1 MRRNMRQELKQSMDA
16 ISFSPQAK
24 AAMVRRLSAQGKE
37 QTMYKKK
44 HSSRKFLVI
53 ALAAAL
59 IVATLTGAAVF
70 TRWSRMAESQ
80 YSPSQQVKEQAEKSG
95 LSVVLEDK
103 AEQTQK
109 PQQDKSGEVLSVTDQ
124 GITVTAVQSLVDNV
138 GGEITFR
145 IEGFDFPQDQ
155 YPEAWPLPTVTVG
168 GDEHFDS
175 SGTGWFFDGTTR
187 NEKGEWVYAETGEPV
202 EFDETGTVIYKPVA
216 KDGSLEY
223 IFNFDFMDT
232 SGAWLGKEIVVNF
245 TGFGVQSLGKAEE
258 AGMMETLVEG
268 NWELRW
274 TLEGADTN
282 TDGITVTPNA
292 KIGDTGVVLTE
303 ATIGQKSMETVF
315 QLEKYWDGWETLEP
329 FPQSAV
335 AVRMKDGTEIS
346 CLPRT
351 SGYEDIDTLV
361 YKETSNMVDGIVD
374 LSQVES
380 IKFLSG
386 WEENE
391 SGERTIPV
399 YEYVPIS

>member
-1 MRRNMRQELKQSMDA
+1 MRRNIRQELKQSMDA

-37 QTMYKKK
+37 QIMYKKK
-44 HSSRKFLVI
+44 RSSRKLLMI

-59 IVATLTGAAVF
+59 AAATLTGAAVF
-70 TRWSRMAESQ
+70 TRWSREAESR

-109 PQQDKSGEVLSVTDQ
+109 PQKDKPGEVLSVTDQ
-124 GITVTAVQSLVDNV
+124 GITVTAVQSIVDNV

-145 IEGFDFPQDQ
+145 IEGFDFPQDR
-155 YPEAWPLPTVTVG
+155 YPEVWPQPDVTIGGAWDFYTAKG
-168 GDEHFDS
+168 GF
-175 SGTGWFFDGTTR
+175 FFDGTTW
-187 NEKGEWVYAETGEPV
+187 NENGEWVYAETGEPV
-202 EFDETGTVIYKPVA
+202 ESDETGTAILKHVA

-223 IFNFDFMDT
+223 TYAFTFRDD

-245 TGFGVQSLGKAEE
+245 TGFGVQFLGKAEE

-274 TLEGADTN
+274 TLEGANTN

-292 KIGDTGVVLTE
+292 EIGDTGVVLME
-303 ATIGQKSMETVF
+303 AKIGQKSMESVF
-315 QLEKYWDGWETLEP
+315 QLETYWDGWKTLEP
-329 FPQSAV
+329 FLQAPA
-335 AVRMKDGTEIS
+335 AIRMKDGTEIQ
-346 CLPRT
+346 CTTTKEDYRDFDDLICRVT
-351 SGYEDIDTLV
+351 SYM
-361 YKETSNMVDGIVD
+361 YDGIVD

-380 IKFLSG
+380 IKFRSG
-386 WEENE
+386 WEQDA
-391 SGERTIPV
+391 PV
-399 YEYVPIS
+399 YTYVPIS

>member
-37 QTMYKKK
+37 QIMYQKKR
-44 HSSRKFLVI
+44 SSRKLLMI

-59 IVATLTGAAVF
+59 AAATLTGAAVF
-70 TRWSRMAESQ
+70 TRWSRMAESR

-109 PQQDKSGEVLSVTDQ
+109 PQKDKSGEVLSVTDQ
-124 GITVTAVQSLVDNV
+124 GITVTAVQSLVDNA

-145 IEGFDFPQDQ
+145 IEGFDFPQDR
-155 YPEAWPLPTVTVG
+155 YPEVWPQPDVTIGGAWDFYTAKG
-168 GDEHFDS
+168 GF
-175 SGTGWFFDGTTR
+175 FFDGTTW
-187 NEKGEWVYAETGEPV
+187 NENGEWVYAETGEPV
-202 EFDETGTVIYKPVA
+202 ESDETGTAILKHVA

-223 IFNFDFMDT
+223 TYAFTFRDD
-232 SGAWLGKEIVVNF
+232 SGAWLGKEIVVKF
-245 TGFGVQSLGKAEE
+245 TGFGVQSTQKA
-258 AGMMETLVEG
+258 GTPETLVEG

-282 TDGITVTPNA
+282 TDGITITPNA
-292 KIGDTGVVLTE
+292 EIGDTGVVLTE
-303 ATIGQKSMETVF
+303 AKIGQKSLQTVF
-315 QLEKYWDGWETLEP
+315 QLERYWDGWETLEL

-335 AVRMKDGTEIS
+335 AVRMKDGTEIG
-346 CLPRT
+346 CFPRT
-351 SGYEDIDTLV
+351 SGYEDIDGLV
-361 YKETSNMVDGIVD
+361 YKETSDMVDGIVD

-386 WEENE
+386 WEANE
-391 SGERTIPV
+391 SGERTVPV
-399 YEYVPIS
+399 YTYVPIS

>member
-37 QTMYKKK
+37 QTMYQKKR
-44 HSSRKFLVI
+44 SSRKLLMI

-59 IVATLTGAAVF
+59 AAATLTGAAVF
-70 TRWSRMAESQ
+70 TRWSRMAESR

-138 GGEITFR
+138 GGVITF
-145 IEGFDFPQDQ
+145 
-155 YPEAWPLPTVTVG
+155 WPLPTVTVG

-232 SGAWLGKEIVVNF
+232 SGAWLGKEIVVKF
-245 TGFGVQSLGKAEE
+245 TGFGVQSLGRAEE
-258 AGMMETLVEG
+258 AGVMETLVEG

-274 TLEGADTN
+274 TLEGANTN

-292 KIGDTGVVLTE
+292 EIGDTGVVLME
-303 ATIGQKSMETVF
+303 AKIGQKSMESVF
-315 QLEKYWDGWETLEP
+315 QLETYWDGWKTLEP
-329 FPQSAV
+329 FLQAPA
-335 AVRMKDGTEIS
+335 AIRMKDGTEIQ
-346 CLPRT
+346 CTTTKEDYRDFDELICRVT
-351 SGYEDIDTLV
+351 SYM
-361 YKETSNMVDGIVD
+361 YDGIVD

-386 WEENE
+386 WEQDA
-391 SGERTIPV
+391 PV
-399 YEYVPIS
+399 YTYVPIS

>member
-59 IVATLTGAAVF
+59 AAATLTGAAVF

-145 IEGFDFPQDQ
+145 IEGFDFLQDR
-155 YPEAWPLPTVTVG
+155 YPEVWPQPDVTIGGAWDFYTAKG
-168 GDEHFDS
+168 GF
-175 SGTGWFFDGTTR
+175 FFDGTTW
-187 NEKGEWVYAETGEPV
+187 NENGEWVYAETGEPV
-202 EFDETGTVIYKPVA
+202 ESDETGTAILKHVA

-223 IFNFDFMDT
+223 TYAFTFRDD
-232 SGAWLGKEIVVNF
+232 SGAWLGKEIVVKF
-245 TGFGVQSLGKAEE
+245 TGFGVQSTEKA
-258 AGMMETLVEG
+258 GTPETLVEG

-282 TDGITVTPNA
+282 TDGITITPNA
-292 KIGDTGVVLTE
+292 EIGDTGVVLTE
-303 ATIGQKSMETVF
+303 AKIGQKSLQTVF
-315 QLEKYWDGWETLEP
+315 QLETYWDGWKTLEP
-329 FPQSAV
+329 FLQAPA
-335 AVRMKDGTEIS
+335 AIRMKDGTEIQ
-346 CLPRT
+346 CTTTKEDYRDFDELICRVT
-351 SGYEDIDTLV
+351 SYM
-361 YKETSNMVDGIVD
+361 YDGIVD

-380 IKFLSG
+380 IKFRSG
-386 WEENE
+386 WEQDA
-391 SGERTIPV
+391 PV
-399 YEYVPIS
+399 YTYVPIS

>member
-245 TGFGVQSLGKAEE
+245 TGFGVQSTEK
-258 AGMMETLVEG
+258 AGMPETLVES

-274 TLEGADTN
+274 TLEGADLNADSN
-282 TDGITVTPNA
+282 TITPNVE
-292 KIGDTGVVLTE
+292 IGDSGVVLTE
-303 ATIGQKSMETVF
+303 AKIGQKTTETVF
-315 QLEKYWDGWETLEP
+315 QLETYWDGWKTLEP
-329 FPQSAV
+329 FLQAPA
-335 AVRMKDGTEIS
+335 AIRMKDGTEIQ
-346 CLPRT
+346 CTTTKEDYRDFDDLICRVT
-351 SGYEDIDTLV
+351 SYM
-361 YKETSNMVDGIVD
+361 YDGIVD

-380 IKFLSG
+380 IKFRSG
-386 WEENE
+386 WEQDA
-391 SGERTIPV
+391 PV
-399 YEYVPIS
+399 YTYVPIS

>member
-44 HSSRKFLVI
+44 HSSRKLLLI

-245 TGFGVQSLGKAEE
+245 TGFGVQSTEK
-258 AGMMETLVEG
+258 AGMSETLVEG

-274 TLEGADTN
+274 TLEGANTN

-292 KIGDTGVVLTE
+292 EIGDTGVVLME
-303 ATIGQKSMETVF
+303 AKIGQKSMESVF
-315 QLEKYWDGWETLEP
+315 QLETYWDGWKTLEP
-329 FPQSAV
+329 FLQAPA
-335 AVRMKDGTEIS
+335 AIRMKDGTEIQ
-346 CLPRT
+346 CTTTKEDYRDFDDLICRVT
-351 SGYEDIDTLV
+351 SYM
-361 YKETSNMVDGIVD
+361 YDGIVD

-380 IKFLSG
+380 IKFRSG
-386 WEENE
+386 WEQDA
-391 SGERTIPV
+391 PV
-399 YEYVPIS
+399 YTYVPIS

>member
-109 PQQDKSGEVLSVTDQ
+109 PQQDKSGEILSATDQ

-145 IEGFDFPQDQ
+145 IEGFDFPQDR
-155 YPEAWPLPTVTVG
+155 YPDVWPWPQVTVG
-168 GDEHFDS
+168 GDKDFACS
-175 SGTGWFFDGTTR
+175 SSGWFFDGLTQ
-187 NEKGEWVYAETGEPV
+187 NAEGETVYADSGKPV
-202 EFDETGTVIYKPVA
+202 EMDADGSYILKPVA
-216 KDGSLEY
+216 EDGSLEY
-223 IFNFDFMDT
+223 TYAFSFMDE

-245 TGFGVQSLGKAEE
+245 TGFGVDSTEK
-258 AGMMETLVEG
+258 AGMSETLVEG

-274 TLEGADTN
+274 ILEGADLN
-282 TDGITVTPNA
+282 ADSITITPNVE
-292 KIGDTGVVLTE
+292 IGDSGVVLTE
-303 ATIGQKSMETVF
+303 AKIGQKTMETVF
-315 QLEKYWDGWETLEP
+315 QLETYWDGWETLET
-329 FPQSAV
+329 FPQSPQGI
-335 AVRMKDGTEIS
+335 RLKDGTEIL
-346 CLPRT
+346 CIPR
-351 SGYEDIDTLV
+351 SEGYEDMDKLI
-361 YKETSNMVDGIVD
+361 YKITFRMFDGIVD

-380 IKFLSG
+380 LMFHGG
-386 WEENE
+386 WEKDEN
-391 SGERTIPV
+391 GELIIPV

>member
-44 HSSRKFLVI
+44 RSSRKFLVI

-59 IVATLTGAAVF
+59 AAATLTGAAVF
-70 TRWSRMAESQ
+70 TRWSREAESR

-155 YPEAWPLPTVTVG
+155 YPEAWPRPTVTVG

-202 EFDETGTVIYKPVA
+202 ESDETGTAILKHVA

-223 IFNFDFMDT
+223 TYAFTFRDD

-245 TGFGVQSLGKAEE
+245 TGFGVQSTQK
-258 AGMMETLVEG
+258 AGMPETLVEG

-282 TDGITVTPNA
+282 TDGITITPNA
-292 KIGDTGVVLTE
+292 EIGDTGVVLTE
-303 ATIGQKSMETVF
+303 AKIGQKSLQTVF
-315 QLEKYWDGWETLEP
+315 QLERYWDGWETLEL

-335 AVRMKDGTEIS
+335 AVRMKDGTEIG
-346 CLPRT
+346 CFPRT
-351 SGYEDIDTLV
+351 SGYEDIDGLV
-361 YKETSNMVDGIVD
+361 YKETSDMVDGIVD

-386 WEENE
+386 WEANE
-391 SGERTIPV
+391 SGERTVPV
-399 YEYVPIS
+399 YTYVPIS

>member
-37 QTMYKKK
+37 QIMYKKK
-44 HSSRKFLVI
+44 RSSRKLLMI

-59 IVATLTGAAVF
+59 AAATLTGAAVF

-155 YPEAWPLPTVTVG
+155 YPEVWPQPNVTIGGAWDFYTAKG
-168 GDEHFDS
+168 GF
-175 SGTGWFFDGTTR
+175 FFDGATW
-187 NEKGEWVYAETGEPV
+187 NENGDWVYAETGKPV
-202 EFDETGTVIYKPVA
+202 EEDENGNTILKHVA
-216 KDGSLEY
+216 QDGSLEY
-223 IFNFDFMDT
+223 TLFFTFRDD

-245 TGFGVQSLGKAEE
+245 TGFGVQSTEK
-258 AGMMETLVEG
+258 AGMPETLVEG

-282 TDGITVTPNA
+282 TDGITITPNA

-303 ATIGQKSMETVF
+303 ATIGQKSMEMVF

-351 SGYEDIDTLV
+351 SGYEDIDGLV
-361 YKETSNMVDGIVD
+361 YKETSDMVDGIVD

-386 WEENE
+386 WEANE
-391 SGERTIPV
+391 SGERTVPV
-399 YEYVPIS
+399 YTYVPIS

>member
-37 QTMYKKK
+37 QIMYKKK
-44 HSSRKFLVI
+44 RSSQKLLMI

-59 IVATLTGAAVF
+59 AVATLTGAAVF
-70 TRWSRMAESQ
+70 TRWSREAESR

-145 IEGFDFPQDQ
+145 IEGFDFPQDR
-155 YPEAWPLPTVTVG
+155 YPEVWPQPDVTIGGAWDFYTAKG
-168 GDEHFDS
+168 GF
-175 SGTGWFFDGTTR
+175 FFDGTTW
-187 NEKGEWVYAETGEPV
+187 NENGEWVYAETGEPV
-202 EFDETGTVIYKPVA
+202 ESDETGTAILKHVA

-223 IFNFDFMDT
+223 TYAFTFRDD
-232 SGAWLGKEIVVNF
+232 SGAWLGKEIVVKF
-245 TGFGVQSLGKAEE
+245 TGFGVQSTEKA
-258 AGMMETLVEG
+258 GTPETLVEG

-282 TDGITVTPNA
+282 TDGITITPNA
-292 KIGDTGVVLTE
+292 EIGDTGVVLTE
-303 ATIGQKSMETVF
+303 AKIGQKSMESVF
-315 QLEKYWDGWETLEP
+315 QLETYWDGWKTLEP
-329 FPQSAV
+329 FLQAPA
-335 AVRMKDGTEIS
+335 AIRMKDGTEIQ
-346 CLPRT
+346 CTTTKEDYRDFDELICRVT
-351 SGYEDIDTLV
+351 SYM
-361 YKETSNMVDGIVD
+361 YDGIVD

-380 IKFLSG
+380 IKFRSG
-386 WEENE
+386 WEQDA
-391 SGERTIPV
+391 PV
-399 YEYVPIS
+399 YTYVPIS

>member
-44 HSSRKFLVI
+44 RSSRKLLMI

-59 IVATLTGAAVF
+59 AVATLTGAAVF
-70 TRWSRMAESQ
+70 TRWSREAESR

-95 LSVVLEDK
+95 LSVMLEDK

-109 PQQDKSGEVLSVTDQ
+109 PQQDNSGEILSATDQ
-124 GITVTAVQSLVDNV
+124 GITVTAVQSIVDNV

-187 NEKGEWVYAETGEPV
+187 NEEGEWVYAETGEPV

-232 SGAWLGKEIVVNF
+232 SGAWLGKEIVVKF

-274 TLEGADTN
+274 TLEGANTN

-292 KIGDTGVVLTE
+292 EIGDTGVVLME
-303 ATIGQKSMETVF
+303 AKIGQKSMESVF
-315 QLEKYWDGWETLEP
+315 QLETYWDGWKTLEP
-329 FPQSAV
+329 FLQAPA
-335 AVRMKDGTEIS
+335 AIRMKDGTEIQ
-346 CLPRT
+346 CTTTKEDYRDFDDLICRVT
-351 SGYEDIDTLV
+351 SYM
-361 YKETSNMVDGIVD
+361 YDGIVD

-380 IKFLSG
+380 IKFRSG
-386 WEENE
+386 WEQDA
-391 SGERTIPV
+391 PV
-399 YEYVPIS
+399 YTYVPIS

>member
-245 TGFGVQSLGKAEE
+245 TGFGVQSTEK
-258 AGMMETLVEG
+258 AGMSETLVEG

-274 TLEGADTN
+274 TLEGANTN

-292 KIGDTGVVLTE
+292 EIGDTGVVLME
-303 ATIGQKSMETVF
+303 AKIGQKSMESVF
-315 QLEKYWDGWETLEP
+315 QLETYWDGWKTLEP
-329 FPQSAV
+329 FLQAPA
-335 AVRMKDGTEIS
+335 AIRMKDGTEIQ
-346 CLPRT
+346 CTTTKEDYRDFDDLICRVT
-351 SGYEDIDTLV
+351 SYM
-361 YKETSNMVDGIVD
+361 YDGIVD

-380 IKFLSG
+380 IKFRSG
-386 WEENE
+386 WEQDA
-391 SGERTIPV
+391 PV
-399 YEYVPIS
+399 YTYVPIS

>member
-44 HSSRKFLVI
+44 RSSRKLLMI

-59 IVATLTGAAVF
+59 AAATLTGAAVF
-70 TRWSRMAESQ
+70 TRWSREAESR

-95 LSVVLEDK
+95 LSVMLEDK

-109 PQQDKSGEVLSVTDQ
+109 PQQDNSGEILSATDQ
-124 GITVTAVQSLVDNV
+124 GITVTAVQSIVDNV

-145 IEGFDFPQDQ
+145 IEGFDFPEDR
-155 YPEAWPLPTVTVG
+155 YPQTWPLPTVTVG
-168 GDEHFDS
+168 GDEHFAS
-175 SGTGWFFDGTTR
+175 SQSGWFFDGLTQNAEGKT
-187 NEKGEWVYAETGEPV
+187 VYADSGKPV
-202 EFDETGTVIYKPVA
+202 EIDADGSFILKPVA
-216 KDGSLEY
+216 KDGSLDY
-223 IFNFDFMDT
+223 IYSFRFQND
-232 SGAWLGKEIVVNF
+232 SGTWLGKEIVMNF
-245 TGFGVQSLGKAEE
+245 TGFGVQSTEK
-258 AGMMETLVEG
+258 AGMPETLVEG

-282 TDGITVTPNA
+282 TDGITITPNA
-292 KIGDTGVVLTE
+292 EIGDTGVVLTE
-303 ATIGQKSMETVF
+303 AKIGQKSLQTVF
-315 QLEKYWDGWETLEP
+315 QLERYWDGWETLEL

-335 AVRMKDGTEIS
+335 AVRMKDGTEIG
-346 CLPRT
+346 CFPRT
-351 SGYEDIDTLV
+351 SGYEDIDGLV
-361 YKETSNMVDGIVD
+361 YKETSDMVDGIVD

-386 WEENE
+386 WEANE
-391 SGERTIPV
+391 SGERTVPV
-399 YEYVPIS
+399 YTYVPIS

>member
-24 AAMVRRLSAQGKE
+24 AAMVRRLSAHGKE

-70 TRWSRMAESQ
+70 TRWSREAESR

-202 EFDETGTVIYKPVA
+202 GFDETGTVIYKPVA

-245 TGFGVQSLGKAEE
+245 TGFGVQSTEK
-258 AGMMETLVEG
+258 AGMSETLVEG

-274 TLEGADTN
+274 TLEGANTN
-282 TDGITVTPNA
+282 TDGITITPNA
-292 KIGDTGVVLTE
+292 EIGDTGVVLME
-303 ATIGQKSMETVF
+303 AKIGQKSMESVF
-315 QLEKYWDGWETLEP
+315 QLETYWDGWKTLEP
-329 FPQSAV
+329 FLQAPA
-335 AVRMKDGTEIS
+335 AIRMKDGTEIQ
-346 CLPRT
+346 CTTTKEDYRDFDDLICRVT
-351 SGYEDIDTLV
+351 SYM
-361 YKETSNMVDGIVD
+361 YDGIVD

-380 IKFLSG
+380 IKFRSG
-386 WEENE
+386 WEQDA
-391 SGERTIPV
+391 PV
-399 YEYVPIS
+399 YTYVPIS

>member
-24 AAMVRRLSAQGKE
+24 AAMVRRLSAHGKE
-37 QTMYKKK
+37 QTMYQKK
-44 HSSRKFLVI
+44 HSSRKLLLI

-59 IVATLTGAAVF
+59 VLATLTGAAVF
-70 TRWSRMAESQ
+70 TRWSRIAESR

-95 LSVVLEDK
+95 LSVMLEK
-103 AEQTQK
+103 QPEQTE
-109 PQQDKSGEVLSVTDQ
+109 SGEVLSVTDQ

-145 IEGFDFPQDQ
+145 IEGFDFPQDR
-155 YPEAWPLPTVTVG
+155 YPDAWPMVTIG
-168 GDEHFDS
+168 GDEHFACS
-175 SGTGWFFDGTTR
+175 QSGHFFEGVVQ
-187 NEKGEWVYAETGEPV
+187 NAQGESVYADSGKPV
-202 EFDETGTVIYKPVA
+202 EIDEEGSVILKPVA
-216 KDGSLEY
+216 QDGSLEY
-223 IFNFDFMDT
+223 IYSFSFLDE

-245 TGFGVQSLGKAEE
+245 TGFGVDSTEK
-258 AGMMETLVEG
+258 AGMPESLVEG

-274 TLEGADTN
+274 TLEGVDIN
-282 TDGITVTPNA
+282 TDGITITPNA
-292 KIGDTGVVLTE
+292 EIGDSGVVLTE

-315 QLEKYWDGWETLEP
+315 QLERYWDGWETLES
-329 FPQSAV
+329 FPQSVV
-335 AVRMKDGTEIS
+335 AVRMKDGTEIR

-351 SGYEDIDTLV
+351 SGYKDIDALV
-361 YKETSNMVDGIVD
+361 YRETSNMVDGIVD

-386 WEENE
+386 WGPNEN
-391 SGERTIPV
+391 GELTIPV

>member
-59 IVATLTGAAVF
+59 AAATLTGAAVF

-155 YPEAWPLPTVTVG
+155 YLEAWPWPTVTVG
-168 GDEHFDS
+168 GDEHFAS

-187 NEKGEWVYAETGEPV
+187 NEEGEWVYAETGEPV

-232 SGAWLGKEIVVNF
+232 SGAWLGKEIVVKF
-245 TGFGVQSLGKAEE
+245 TGFGVQSLGRAEE
-258 AGMMETLVEG
+258 AGVMKTLVEG

-274 TLEGADTN
+274 TLEGANLN

-292 KIGDTGVVLTE
+292 EIGDTGVVLME
-303 ATIGQKSMETVF
+303 AKIGQKSMESVF
-315 QLEKYWDGWETLEP
+315 QLETYWDGWKTLEP
-329 FPQSAV
+329 FLQAPA
-335 AVRMKDGTEIS
+335 AIRMKDGTEIQ
-346 CLPRT
+346 CTTTKEDYRDFDDLICRVT
-351 SGYEDIDTLV
+351 SYM
-361 YKETSNMVDGIVD
+361 YDGIVD

-380 IKFLSG
+380 IKFRSG
-386 WEENE
+386 WEQDA
-391 SGERTIPV
+391 PV
-399 YEYVPIS
+399 YTYVPIS

>member
-24 AAMVRRLSAQGKE
+24 AAMVRRLSAHGKE

-44 HSSRKFLVI
+44 HSSRKLLLI

-70 TRWSRMAESQ
+70 TRWSREAESR

-245 TGFGVQSLGKAEE
+245 TGFGVQSTEK
-258 AGMMETLVEG
+258 AGMSETLVEG

-274 TLEGADTN
+274 TLEGANTN

-292 KIGDTGVVLTE
+292 EIGDTGVVLME
-303 ATIGQKSMETVF
+303 AKIGQKSMESVF
-315 QLEKYWDGWETLEP
+315 QLETYWDGWKTLEP
-329 FPQSAV
+329 FLQAPA
-335 AVRMKDGTEIS
+335 AIRMKDGTEIQ
-346 CLPRT
+346 CTTTKEDYRDFDDLICRVT
-351 SGYEDIDTLV
+351 SYM
-361 YKETSNMVDGIVD
+361 YDGIVD

-380 IKFLSG
+380 IKFRSG
-386 WEENE
+386 WEQDA
-391 SGERTIPV
+391 PV
-399 YEYVPIS
+399 YTYVPIS

>member
-1 MRRNMRQELKQSMDA
+1 MRRNMRQELKESMDA

-59 IVATLTGAAVF
+59 AAATLTGAAVF

-145 IEGFDFPQDQ
+145 IEGFDFPQDR
-155 YPEAWPLPTVTVG
+155 YPEVWPQPDVTIGGAWDFYTAKG
-168 GDEHFDS
+168 GF
-175 SGTGWFFDGTTR
+175 FFDGTTW
-187 NEKGEWVYAETGEPV
+187 NENGEWVYAETGEPV
-202 EFDETGTVIYKPVA
+202 ESDETGTAILKHVA

-223 IFNFDFMDT
+223 TYAFTFRDD
-232 SGAWLGKEIVVNF
+232 SGAWLGKEIVVKF
-245 TGFGVQSLGKAEE
+245 TGFGVQSLGRAEE
-258 AGMMETLVEG
+258 AGVMETLVEG

-274 TLEGADTN
+274 TLEGANLN

-292 KIGDTGVVLTE
+292 EIGDTGVVLME
-303 ATIGQKSMETVF
+303 AKIGQKSMESVF
-315 QLEKYWDGWETLEP
+315 QLETYWDGWKTLEP
-329 FPQSAV
+329 FLQAPA
-335 AVRMKDGTEIS
+335 AIRMKDGTEIQ
-346 CLPRT
+346 CTTTKEDYRDFDDLICRVT
-351 SGYEDIDTLV
+351 SYM
-361 YKETSNMVDGIVD
+361 YDGIVD

-380 IKFLSG
+380 IKFRSG
-386 WEENE
+386 WEQDA
-391 SGERTIPV
+391 PV
-399 YEYVPIS
+399 YTYVPIA

>member
-37 QTMYKKK
+37 QTMYQKK
-44 HSSRKFLVI
+44 HSSRKLLLI

-59 IVATLTGAAVF
+59 AAATLTGAAVF
-70 TRWSRMAESQ
+70 TRWSREAESR

-103 AEQTQK
+103 AGQTQK
-109 PQQDKSGEVLSVTDQ
+109 PQQDKSGEILSAADQ

-145 IEGFDFPQDQ
+145 IEGFDFPQDR
-155 YPEAWPLPTVTVG
+155 YPEAWPRPTVTVG

-187 NEKGEWVYAETGEPV
+187 NEKGEWVYAETGKPV
-202 EFDETGTVIYKPVA
+202 EEDETGTIILKPVA

-223 IFNFDFMDT
+223 THFFTFRDD

-245 TGFGVQSLGKAEE
+245 TGFGVQSTEKA
-258 AGMMETLVEG
+258 GTPETLVEG

-274 TLEGADTN
+274 TLEGADL
-282 TDGITVTPNA
+282 DADSITITPNA
-292 KIGDTGVVLTE
+292 EIGDSGVVLME
-303 ATIGQKSMETVF
+303 ATIGQKTLETAF
-315 QLEKYWDGWETLEP
+315 QLGTYWDGWKTLEP
-329 FPQSAV
+329 FPQGPV
-335 AVRMKDGTEIS
+335 AIRMKDGTEIQ
-346 CLPRT
+346 CATTKEDYRDFDDLICRVT
-351 SGYEDIDTLV
+351 SYM
-361 YKETSNMVDGIVD
+361 YDGIVD

-380 IKFLSG
+380 IKFRSG
-386 WEENE
+386 WEQDA
-391 SGERTIPV
+391 PV
-399 YEYVPIS
+399 YTYVPIS

>member
-44 HSSRKFLVI
+44 HSSRKLLLI

-175 SGTGWFFDGTTR
+175 SGTGWFFDGTTW

-245 TGFGVQSLGKAEE
+245 TGFGVQSTEK
-258 AGMMETLVEG
+258 AGMSETLVEG

-274 TLEGADTN
+274 TLEGANTN

-292 KIGDTGVVLTE
+292 EIGDTGVVLME
-303 ATIGQKSMETVF
+303 AKIGQKSMESVF
-315 QLEKYWDGWETLEP
+315 QLETYWDGWKTLEP
-329 FPQSAV
+329 FLQAPA
-335 AVRMKDGTEIS
+335 AIRMKDGTEIQ
-346 CLPRT
+346 CTTTKEDYRDFDDLICRVT
-351 SGYEDIDTLV
+351 SYM
-361 YKETSNMVDGIVD
+361 YDGIVD

-380 IKFLSG
+380 IKFRSG
-386 WEENE
+386 WEQDA
-391 SGERTIPV
+391 PV
-399 YEYVPIS
+399 YTYVPIS

>member
-24 AAMVRRLSAQGKE
+24 AAMVRRLSAHGKE

-44 HSSRKFLVI
+44 HSSRKLLLI

-59 IVATLTGAAVF
+59 VVATLTGAAVF
-70 TRWSRMAESQ
+70 TRWSREAESR

-95 LSVVLEDK
+95 LSVVLEEK
-103 AEQTQK
+103 TEQTQQ

-145 IEGFDFPQDQ
+145 IEGFDFPQDR
-155 YPEAWPLPTVTVG
+155 YPEVWPQPNVTIGGAWDFYTAKG
-168 GDEHFDS
+168 GF
-175 SGTGWFFDGTTR
+175 FFDGTTW
-187 NEKGEWVYAETGEPV
+187 NENGEWVYAETGKPV
-202 EFDETGTVIYKPVA
+202 EEDENGNTILKHVA
-216 KDGSLEY
+216 QDGSLEY
-223 IFNFDFMDT
+223 TLFFTFRDD

-245 TGFGVQSLGKAEE
+245 TGFGVQSTEK
-258 AGMMETLVEG
+258 AGMPETLVEG

-282 TDGITVTPNA
+282 TDGITITPNA

-380 IKFLSG
+380 IKFRSG
-386 WEENE
+386 WEQDA
-391 SGERTIPV
+391 PV
-399 YEYVPIS
+399 YTYVPIS

>member
-1 MRRNMRQELKQSMDA
+1 MRQELKQSMDA
-16 ISFSPQAK
+16 IAFSPQAK
-24 AAMVRRLSAQGKE
+24 AAMVQRLSAHGKE

-44 HSSRKFLVI
+44 HSSRKLLLI

-59 IVATLTGAAVF
+59 VVATLTGAAVF
-70 TRWSRMAESQ
+70 TRWSREAESR

-95 LSVVLEDK
+95 LSVVLEEK
-103 AEQTQK
+103 TEQTQQ
-109 PQQDKSGEVLSVTDQ
+109 PQQTESGEVLSVTDQ
-124 GITVTAVQSLVDNV
+124 GITVTAVQSIVDNV

-145 IEGFDFPQDQ
+145 IEGFDFPQDR
-155 YPEAWPLPTVTVG
+155 YPEVWPQPNVTIGGAWDFYTAKG
-168 GDEHFDS
+168 GF
-175 SGTGWFFDGTTR
+175 FFDGTTW
-187 NEKGEWVYAETGEPV
+187 NENGEWVYAETGKPV
-202 EFDETGTVIYKPVA
+202 EEDENGNTILKHVA
-216 KDGSLEY
+216 QDGSLEY
-223 IFNFDFMDT
+223 TLFFTFRDD

-245 TGFGVQSLGKAEE
+245 TGFGVDSTEK
-258 AGMMETLVEG
+258 AGMSETLVEG

-274 TLEGADTN
+274 TLKGADLN
-282 TDGITVTPNA
+282 ADSITVTPNVE
-292 KIGDTGVVLTE
+292 IGDSGVVLTE

-315 QLEKYWDGWETLEP
+315 QLERYWDGWETLEP

-335 AVRMKDGTEIS
+335 AVRMKDGKEIS